1 MCKEIFEANQFGKRN
16 LNFENHWEALD
27 LEQYEVI
34 KPVLICL
41 GGNGTIDPAKCTR
54 FCATAERF
62 MGLKSDNYDD
72 VDLIGVHYT
81 KNSETSTIGSLN
93 NEQRNCFADNI
104 FMKLCV
110 GESGERLPIEAVA
123 KRFSYINIFT
133 HCWGAREMSQI
144 GNLVEN
150 KMRKLGYSADEI
162 KFAFSQIFHI
172 TYAPY
177 CDHTCF
183 PCLRINSFIDSENKG
198 LRKEYITAYKQD
210 LDGVDLKCDR
220 AGYFRGVFT
229 GMSKFPILSIYSSQ
243 LVNTEDNSDLRS
255 ILDEHAIDILERN
268 TNWTQ
273 GHQSRCA
280 KNADLVS
287 KMVSYVVAEVVAK
300 STINSR
306 SDELVPKPSVEDFY
320 NALTTFLRGCNYDDL
335 KSTIHRA
342 QSGYSV

>member
-1 MCKEIFEANQFGKRN
+1 MNKQIFEASQYGRRN
-16 LNFENHWEALD
+16 LSFEHHWEPLD
-27 LEQYEVI
+27 LEGYKVN

-41 GGNGTIDPAKCTR
+41 GGNGTIDTAKITR

-62 MGLKSDNYDD
+62 MGLKNDNYDD

-93 NEQRNCFADNI
+93 NEQRECFVDNI

-110 GESGERLPIEAVA
+110 GDNGERLPIEVVA
-123 KRFSYINIFT
+123 KNFSYINVFT

-144 GNLVEN
+144 GNLVES

-177 CDHTCF
+177 SDHTCF
-183 PCLRINSFIDSENKG
+183 PCLRINSFIDSENRG
-198 LRKEYITAYKQD
+198 LRKAYANAYKQD
-210 LDGVDLKCDR
+210 LNGIDLKYDS

-229 GMSKFPILSIYSSQ
+229 GISKFPILSIYSSQ

-255 ILDEHAIDILERN
+255 ILDEHPIDVLERN
-268 TNWTQ
+268 ANWTQ
-273 GHQSRCA
+273 GHQSRHA

-287 KMVSYVVAEVVAK
+287 KMASYVVAEVVAN
-300 STINSR
+300 SAINSR
-306 SDELVPKPSVEDFY
+306 NKELTPKPSVEEFY
-320 NALTTFLRGCNYDDL
+320 NTLLTFFKDCNYNDL
-335 KSTIHRA
+335 KSSIRRV
-342 QSGYSV
+342 QSGYSL